1 MNHYVN
7 DSFASISF
15 NYHTYYK
22 KVDSQCTKVTYLYI
36 TVDSLLWWWGHYFRR
51 YLWVMVFHEQFS
63 FLKHLISKFVKPR
76 NLVLYPQKVSRK
88 KIKESTVLMFAHPC
102 KEYWMVK
109 INFSLHLTAM
119 CLQYKP
125 TIVACVC
132 VHLACKWSKWEVSD
146 MLFILVINV
155 MIKEKLLPYHKFKT
169 APSTGLIGIHCQMLV
184 RFHPHSDTHHIILNV
199 SWTL

>member
-1 MNHYVN
+1 MFSFYNGHKHYIKMLKMNHYVN

-36 TVDSLLWWWGHYFRR
+36 TVDSLLWWWGHYFHR

-88 KIKESTVLMFAHPC
+88 KNKRIHSF
-102 KEYWMVK
+102 
-109 INFSLHLTAM
+109 N
-119 CLQYKP
+119 
-125 TIVACVC
+125 VC
-132 VHLACKWSKWEVSD
+132 SP
-146 MLFILVINV
+146 M
-155 MIKEKLLPYHKFKT
+155 
-169 APSTGLIGIHCQMLV
+169 Q
-184 RFHPHSDTHHIILNV
+184 RILNDENKFQPSSDRHV
-199 SWTL
+199 SSI